1 MKARNAKICCAEAAR
16 FADTVSGERPKHA
29 GVRPGSALGRPASFG
44 AYNLGATSSMQVYDW
59 EGAVESCELVLRDDP
74 DHLGA
79 LETLAQ
85 AQWFCGHYQA
95 VIATTTRLL
104 RLNPSEPGYRYT
116 RGMAHLSR
124 GELSRAREDFVAAI
138 SQSQDEGFRR
148 QVGHSLA
155 AVEQWMMD
163 LAPQRSRFGQP
174 FTSNLG
180 RIS

>member
-1 MKARNAKICCAEAAR
+1 MHV
-16 FADTVSGERPKHA
+16 F
-29 GVRPGSALGRPASFG
+29 
-44 AYNLGATSSMQVYDW
+44 DW
-59 EGAVESCELVLRDDP
+59 EGAARSCRLVLRDDP

-85 AQWFCGHYQA
+85 AQWFCGDYRA
-95 VIATTTRLL
+95 VIETTTRLL

-138 SQSQDEGFRR
+138 AQSQDEAFKR

-155 AVEQWMMD
+155 AVEQWILD
-163 LAPQRSRFGQP
+163 LAPRRSRFGQA
-174 FTSNLG
+174 SSSVLG
-180 RIS
+180 RVS